1 MAALLVYILLFFIS
15 QSLSISV
22 RPGIQFNNPFCYD
35 TEIRAEMKLPPPV
48 PVFVPASPE
57 SRAESPRSIPSSVL
71 SSAIR
76 LQPSNQIIPVGSPLF
91 VGSSSNVVSGLSTH
105 LPLDLILAP
114 ETPPHMM
121 PVKSIIPS
129 STTRPSVMPHTRRTR
144 RTLVFSSLATR
155 GNSGELPAKI
165 YFCISGNTSLP
176 GYYKQQQQQAP
187 TFKFSSHAEWL
198 EARERNLYPWPKE
211 MDDIELQRISESQT
225 VYTRESNPKW
235 KEEQEYL
242 ESLHNWYSVYRK

>member
-1 MAALLVYILLFFIS
+1 
-15 QSLSISV
+15 
-22 RPGIQFNNPFCYD
+22 
-35 TEIRAEMKLPPPV
+35 MKLSPPV

-57 SRAESPRSIPSSVL
+57 PRAQSPRSIPSSVL

-76 LQPSNQIIPVGSPLF
+76 LQPSNQMIPVGSPLF

-129 STTRPSVMPHTRRTR
+129 TTTRPSVMPHTRHTR

-176 GYYKQQQQQAP
+176 GYYKQQQQQVRIP

-211 MDDIELQRISESQT
+211 IDDEELQRIAELQN
-225 VYTRESNPKW
+225 VYTREHDSKW
-235 KEEQEYL
+235 KEQQEYL
-242 ESLHNWYSVYRK
+242 TSL